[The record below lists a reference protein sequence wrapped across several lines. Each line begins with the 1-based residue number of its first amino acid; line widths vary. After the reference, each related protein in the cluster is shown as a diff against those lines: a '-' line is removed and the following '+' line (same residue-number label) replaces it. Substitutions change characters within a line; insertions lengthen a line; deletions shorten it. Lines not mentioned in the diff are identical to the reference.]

1 MRLLGPIVS
10 MMLLVCVASPSH
22 EAPTGPVAAIA
33 DPGQVALQDVRLR
46 KLHLVRPDLIPYPL
60 YVEVV
65 C

>member
-1 MRLLGPIVS
+1 